1 MRELTGGELDLVNGG
16 GDPYY
21 KECTTGTTAGGPP
34 GVYPTH
40 VPCNG
45 TAGDAIP
52 GLNAILNAIGG
63 AGGRPA

>member
-1 MRELTGGELDLVNGG
+1 MRQLTIDELDLVSGG
-16 GDPYY
+16 GDPNY

-34 GVYPTH
+34 GVYPNH

-45 TAGDAIP
+45 TPGDSIP
-52 GLNAILNAIGG
+52 GYNAILNALGG